1 MKRLAIAL
9 ALVATVAACTK
20 QEAQKPAAA
29 APDTSHMMMSADTSK
44 HMMAPD
50 TSKKMGAPAT
60 TKAPAT
66 PMQKAPTKA
75 PTKRP

>member
-20 QEAQKPAAA
+20 KEEQKPAMPAAA
-29 APDTSHMMMSADTSK
+29 APDTSHMMMGADTSK

-50 TSKKMGAPAT
+50 TSKKMGNPAMT
-60 TKAPAT
+60 
-66 PMQKAPTKA
+66 KAPTKA
-75 PTKRP
+75 PMKAPTKRP

>member
-9 ALVATVAACTK
+9 AFVATVAACTK
-20 QEAQKPAAA
+20 KEEQKPAMPAAA
-29 APDTSHMMMSADTSK
+29 APDTSHMMMGADTSK

-50 TSKKMGAPAT
+50 TTKRMAAPAP

-66 PMQKAPTKA
+66 RPMQKAPTK
-75 PTKRP
+75 RP